1 MCAMDYNDYELI
13 ASGVL
18 MFAAA
23 LVLTAVGIIVHMR
36 GGSRALGLYLVLG
49 VAASIVYGIFAGI
62 VFGAIFEPPYVPGLS
77 EGRGLDLRGVALI
90 IGSWVGGVLGV
101 LATIL
106 TWTISTFIRWRRKRK
121 TTEPVVVPAPQ
132 VLPD

>member
-1 MCAMDYNDYELI
+1 MDYNDYELI
-13 ASGVL
+13 GSGVL
-18 MFAAA
+18 TFAAA
-23 LVLTAVGIIVHMR
+23 LVVTTVGIIVHMR
-36 GGSRALGLYLVLG
+36 DGSRALGLYLILG

-77 EGRGLDLRGVALI
+77 EGRGLDLRGVAFI
-90 IGSWVGGVLGV
+90 IASWVGGALGV
-101 LATIL
+101 LATVL